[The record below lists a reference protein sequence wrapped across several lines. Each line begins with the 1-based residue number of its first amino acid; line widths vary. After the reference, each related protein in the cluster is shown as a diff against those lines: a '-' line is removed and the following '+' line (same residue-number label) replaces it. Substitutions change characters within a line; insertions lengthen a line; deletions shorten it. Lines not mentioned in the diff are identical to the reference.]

1 MLEEELEVTDE
12 ATEEVTEE
20 VTVEDE
26 ITSESVDNS
35 TVDQLE
41 ALARDNGWKP
51 EDEWKGN
58 PPKDGFKTA
67 EQYVRDTFEIN
78 KTMHNSVKRMDTAI
92 QELQKGEARRMRQAL
107 EAQKERLEQARQ
119 EAFEISDAETFN
131 KVDAEYQKVTQE
143 LATPEENPVLKIEQ
157 EFIAKND
164 WYNNNKTMTAFA
176 NTIAGSLKQ
185 SFPDIPPDEF
195 FQEVE
200 QAVKTQFPNE
210 FKNQRREG
218 TSAVASGTR
227 KAASSKKKGFDS
239 LPPEAKQAYNEVKGY
254 SKLTADE
261 YAKAYFEMEN

>member
-1 MLEEELEVTDE
+1 MSEAEEIVDDIVEDIAEEVDVTTEVTDE
-12 ATEEVTEE
+12 
-20 VTVEDE
+20 
-26 ITSESVDNS
+26 SVNNS

-41 ALARDNGWKP
+41 ALARENGWKP

-78 KTMHNSVKRMDTAI
+78 KTMHNSVKRMDNAI
-92 QELQKGEARRMRQAL
+92 QELQKGEAKRMRQAL
-107 EAQKERLEQARQ
+107 EAQKERLEQQRQ

-131 KVDAEYQKVTQE
+131 KVDEEYRKVTQE
-143 LATPEENPVLKIEQ
+143 LEKPEDNPAVKMEQ
-157 EFIAKND
+157 EFIANNG

-185 SFPDIPPDEF
+185 SFPDISAEEF

-227 KAASSKKKGFDS
+227 KATTSKKKGFDS

-254 SKLTADE
+254 SKLSADD
-261 YAKAYFEMEN
+261 YAKAYYEMEK

>member
-1 MLEEELEVTDE
+1 MSEEELEVT
-12 ATEEVTEE
+12 EEVTEE
-20 VTVEDE
+20 ALTVEDE
-26 ITSESVDNS
+26 VTSESVDNS
-35 TVDQLE
+35 TGDQLE

-51 EDEWKGN
+51 EDEWKGT

-78 KTMHNSVKRMDTAI
+78 KTMHNSVKRMDHAI
-92 QELQKGEARRMRQAL
+92 QEMQKGEAKRMRQAL
-107 EAQKERLEQARQ
+107 EAQKERLEQQRQ
-119 EAFEISDAETFN
+119 EAFETADADAFN
-131 KVDAEYQKVTQE
+131 KVDAEYQKVQKE
-143 LATPEENPVLKIEQ
+143 LETSEDNPALQIER
-157 EFIAKND
+157 EFISKND

-185 SFPDIPPDEF
+185 SFPDISAEEF

-227 KAASSKKKGFDS
+227 KAAPSKKKGFDS

-254 SKLTADE
+254 SKLTQDD
-261 YAKAYFEMEN
+261 YAKAYYEMEK